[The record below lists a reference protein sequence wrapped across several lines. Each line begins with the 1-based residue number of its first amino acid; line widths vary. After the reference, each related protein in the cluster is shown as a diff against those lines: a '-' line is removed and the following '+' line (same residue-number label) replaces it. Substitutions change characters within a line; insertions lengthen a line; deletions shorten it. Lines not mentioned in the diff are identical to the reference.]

1 MQVLFSLLFIVASL
15 IGGFVGAGGNIAN
28 LWQPFE
34 IIMLGGSG
42 IGFFIATNTGN
53 GMKQFAKF
61 MTYFFK
67 QPYSE
72 KKFQSVI
79 GLMFQLHAKY
89 AQNKKELAKIIAE
102 PSSDPIF
109 SKYPEIL
116 NDEDSRKF
124 ICNNLNL
131 LIDSGSSISPF
142 TFEDMLDAEIEA
154 YRKEWIAPYKTAAAM
169 TDTFPALGIAV
180 AVMGIILAMQY
191 LDAGMDKLG
200 SKIGAALFGTF
211 FGIFMAYGI
220 FKPISVKFGKYAEE
234 GELFLNVI
242 KTYIM
247 CMVKNYDPLTA
258 AAVTNKDVPPRYKLD
273 TGILR
278 EKLQNDQL

>member
-1 MQVLFSLLFIVASL
+1 MQVILSLLFIIVSL

-42 IGFFIATNTGN
+42 LGFFIATNTGK
-53 GMKQFAKF
+53 GMKQFGKF
-61 MTYFFK
+61 LTYFFK
-67 QPYSE
+67 KPYDE
-72 KKFQSVI
+72 QKFQKVI
-79 GLMFQLHAKY
+79 GLMFQLHAAY
-89 AQNKKELAKIIAE
+89 NKDQRALSKSLEDPA
-102 PSSDPIF
+102 SCPIF

-116 NDEDSRKF
+116 NDDDSRKF

-131 LIDSGSSISPF
+131 LIDSGSTISPF
-142 TFEDMLDAEIEA
+142 TFEDMLDNEIEQ
-154 YRKEWIAPYKTAAAM
+154 YRKEWIAPYKTASSLV
-169 TDTFPALGIAV
+169 DTFPALGIAV

-200 SKIGAALFGTF
+200 AKIGAALFGTF

-220 FKPISVKFGKYAEE
+220 FKPISFKFAKFAEE
-234 GELFLNVI
+234 GELFLGVI
-242 KTYIM
+242 KSYIM
-247 CMVKNYDPLTA
+247 CIVKKYDPLTA

-273 TGILR
+273 TNVLR
-278 EKLQNDQL
+278 EKLQNDEL

>member
-1 MQVLFSLLFIVASL
+1 MKVLFSLLFIIASL
-15 IGGFVGAGGNIAN
+15 IGGFIGAGGNIAN

-42 IGFFIATNTGN
+42 IGFFVATNSEG
-53 GMKQFAKF
+53 GIKQFGKF
-61 MTYFFK
+61 TTYFFK
-67 QPYSE
+67 QPYCE

-79 GLMFQLHAKY
+79 GLMFQLHAVY
-89 AQNKKELAKIIAE
+89 AKDKKALSNAIAN
-102 PSSDPIF
+102 PSADPVF
-109 SKYPEIL
+109 SKYPEVL
-116 NDEDSRKF
+116 NDEDAKKF

-154 YRKEWIAPYKTAAAM
+154 YRKEWIAPYKTATAM

-191 LDAGMDKLG
+191 LDAGMDQLG
-200 SKIGAALFGTF
+200 AKIGAALFGTF

-273 TGILR
+273 TAVLR
-278 EKLQNDQL
+278 EKLQNDQI

>member
-1 MQVLFSLLFIVASL
+1 MQVLFSLIFIVIAL
-15 IGGFVGAGGNIAN
+15 IGGFLGAGGNIKN

-42 IGFFIATNTGN
+42 IGFFVATNTGK
-53 GMKQFAKF
+53 GMKQFGKF
-61 MTYFFK
+61 TTFFFK
-67 QPYSE
+67 PPYTE
-72 KKFQSVI
+72 QKFQRI
-79 GLMFQLHAKY
+79 MGLMFKLHTAYAKD
-89 AQNKKELAKIIAE
+89 KKALSNAIAD
-102 PSSDPIF
+102 PFNDPIF
-109 SKYPEIL
+109 ADYPEIL
-116 NDEDSRKF
+116 SDEDSRKY

-131 LIDSGSSISPF
+131 LIDSGNAISPF

-154 YRKEWIAPYKTAAAM
+154 YRKEWVGPYKTATAM

-220 FKPISVKFGKYAEE
+220 FKPISVKFGKFAEE

-247 CMVKNYDPLTA
+247 CMVKGYDPMTA

-273 TGILR
+273 TAALR
-278 EKLQNDQL
+278 EKLQNDDL

>member
-42 IGFFIATNTGN
+42 IGFFIATNTGK

-72 KKFQSVI
+72 KKFQNVI
-79 GLMFQLHAKY
+79 GLMFQLHTQY
-89 AQNKKELAKIIAE
+89 SQNKKELAKIIVDPA
-102 PSSDPIF
+102 SDPIF

-131 LIDSGSSISPF
+131 LIDSGSVLSPF

-154 YRKEWIAPYKTAAAM
+154 YRKEWIAPYKTATAM

-273 TGILR
+273 TGVLR

>member
-1 MQVLFSLLFIVASL
+1 MQVILSLLFIIVSL

-42 IGFFIATNTGN
+42 FGFFIATNTWK
-53 GMKQFAKF
+53 GMKQFGKF

-67 QPYSE
+67 KPYDE
-72 KKFQSVI
+72 QKFQKVI
-79 GLMFQLHAKY
+79 GLMFQLHAIY
-89 AQNKKELAKIIAE
+89 NKNPRDLSKSLE
-102 PSSDPIF
+102 DPASCPVF

-116 NDEDSRKF
+116 NDDDSRKF

-131 LIDSGSSISPF
+131 LIDSGSTISPF
-142 TFEDMLDAEIEA
+142 TFEDMLDNEIEQ
-154 YRKEWIAPYKTAAAM
+154 YRKEWIAPYKTAASLV
-169 TDTFPALGIAV
+169 DTFPALGIAV

-200 SKIGAALFGTF
+200 AKIGAALFGTF

-220 FKPISVKFGKYAEE
+220 FKPISLKFAKFAEE
-234 GELFLNVI
+234 GDLFLGVI
-242 KTYIM
+242 KSYIM
-247 CMVKNYDPLTA
+247 CIVKKYDPLTA

-273 TGILR
+273 TNVLR
-278 EKLQNDQL
+278 DKLQNDQL